1 MTTSHPVE
9 DSLDTRTPSVRV
21 ARPEEYEEVGELTLR
36 CFTRTGPQAVPIR
49 PERRRLLLGAELRA
63 AEGELLVVED
73 PGTGRI
79 VGTVSLL
86 RAGSALCRQ
95 ATGDEREVRLL
106 GVDASQRGRGL
117 AAVIMRDAIAR
128 VGRDGGRTL
137 VLDTGPLNTTAHR
150 LYERLGFVRHP
161 EREDTPATLG
171 GFLRVY
177 TVDVTQHA

>member
-1 MTTSHPVE
+1 MTTSHPV
-9 DSLDTRTPSVRV
+9 DHSPDTRTPSVRV